1 MEDQAKTKAQL
12 IAELNELRE
21 QVVESRSDA
30 EEQDQLLGQVMDS
43 VPEGVIVCGRDLR
56 YRFWNRFME
65 EMTGVPASKILGQR
79 PQEVFPF
86 LREVGVIDKL
96 DALGVSPSP
105 SHRLS

>member
-1 MEDQAKTKAQL
+1 
-12 IAELNELRE
+12 
-21 QVVESRSDA
+21 
-30 EEQDQLLGQVMDS
+30 
-43 VPEGVIVCGRDLR
+43 
-56 YRFWNRFME
+56 ME